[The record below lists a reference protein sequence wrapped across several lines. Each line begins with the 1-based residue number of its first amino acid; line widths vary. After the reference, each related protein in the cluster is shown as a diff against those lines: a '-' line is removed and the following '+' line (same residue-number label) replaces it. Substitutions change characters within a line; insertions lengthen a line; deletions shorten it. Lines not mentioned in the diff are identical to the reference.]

1 MSDWSSDVCSSDLGR
16 LEAFLAQ
23 VRGDGAALALAEVH
37 GDADAAV
44 AGGLD
49 RFHAAHAHADVE
61 AALFRARH
69 LGLGRA
75 AGATALE
82 QARGDGFEVVQ
93 ARLAVISSGGVGGEG
108 CVQWTILAT

>member
-1 MSDWSSDVCSSDLGR
+1 MIRQPPRSTRTDTLFPYTTLFRS
-16 LEAFLAQ
+16 
-23 VRGDGAALALAEVH
+23 
-37 GDADAAV
+37 DAAV

-69 LGLGRA
+69 LSLGRT

-93 ARLAVISSGGVGGEG
+93 ARLAVIGSGDVGGEG

>member
-1 MSDWSSDVCSSDLGR
+1 MRISDWSSDVCSSDL
-16 LEAFLAQ
+16 
-23 VRGDGAALALAEVH
+23 LAEVH

-82 QARGDGFEVVQ
+82 QARGDGFAVVQ
-93 ARLAVISSGGVGGEG
+93 ARLAVIRSGGVGGEG
-108 CVQWTILAT
+108 CVQWTNRKSVV